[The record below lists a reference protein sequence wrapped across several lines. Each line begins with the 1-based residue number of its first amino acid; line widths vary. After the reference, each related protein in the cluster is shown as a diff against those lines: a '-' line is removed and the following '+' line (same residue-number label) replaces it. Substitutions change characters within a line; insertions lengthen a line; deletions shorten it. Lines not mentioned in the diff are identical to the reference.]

1 MTRFRKKVYLLDI
14 HKPFK
19 MAQRNEAGSDQGLLE
34 NLHAQL
40 QLLHREGNE
49 SKANTFARGKDVVR
63 KLINCATAG
72 AVLLTSVACTA
83 DDQIP
88 TNVPEPTPAT
98 ATAEADP
105 LADIDL
111 DSMIADAKADAAE
124 SEARA
129 AESARELADAKKV
142 TNDMKKVTEAM
153 QEIASEVTKASI
165 D

>member
-1 MTRFRKKVYLLDI
+1 
-14 HKPFK
+14 

-105 LADIDL
+105 LADLDL
-111 DSMIADAKADAAE
+111 DAMLADSKQRADAAE
-124 SEARA
+124 TKA
-129 AESARELADAKKV
+129 AESAKVADALEDIAKAAK
-142 TNDMKKVTEAM
+142 EAA
-153 QEIASEVTKASI
+153 EN
-165 D
+165 

>member
-1 MTRFRKKVYLLDI
+1 MRKKVYLLDI
-14 HKPFK
+14 HKCFK

-49 SKANTFARGKDVVR
+49 SKSNTFARGKDVVR

-83 DDQIP
+83 DEQIP
-88 TNVPEPTPAT
+88 TNAPEQTPTIAST
-98 ATAEADP
+98 EADP

-111 DSMIADAKADAAE
+111 DAMIVEAEADAAK
-124 SEARA
+124 
-129 AESARELADAKKV
+129 SAKELEEAKKV
-142 TNDMKKVTEAM
+142 TKVLKEIANAATEA
-153 QEIASEVTKASI
+153 AA